1 MSGDGWHAR
10 CPEHA
15 GVWRDVLVELK
26 LKVGA
31 GGTALDVV
39 SGLGLGAI
47 SDDYTALPILDDAK
61 LVALTRAPG
70 LMAEELLVHCRVA
83 LADLNAEIKAR
94 TRV

>member
-1 MSGDGWHAR
+1 
-10 CPEHA
+10 
-15 GVWRDVLVELK
+15 
-26 LKVGA
+26 
-31 GGTALDVV
+31 
-39 SGLGLGAI
+39 LGAI

>member
-1 MSGDGWHAR
+1 M
-10 CPEHA
+10 
-15 GVWRDVLVELK
+15 
-26 LKVGA
+26 
-31 GGTALDVV
+31 V

-83 LADLNAEIKAR
+83 LADLMRRSKPG
-94 TRV
+94 RVSDRGSDLG